1 MKYDAERKPQQ
12 HLLINEDEDINVSL
26 TNRFLTLL
34 SYNWSPHQVRNYK
47 LFLLDLKKITSAH
60 INISISMA
68 KDHLIRIV
76 PQKLYMISQS
86 KKEIF
91 LSEKG

>member
-1 MKYDAERKPQQ
+1 MNPQ
-12 HLLINEDEDINVSL
+12 ITDEDNNILL

-34 SYNWSPHQVRNYK
+34 GNNWSPHQVRNDK
-47 LFLLDLKKITSAH
+47 LFRLDLKKITSAH
-60 INISISMA
+60 INISISME